1 MQGGKGKANKEAS
14 KERPA
19 TRGEQRGANR
29 LQGTEREAD
38 EGVGSHVRRMW
49 GEGDERL
56 LELEQGDE
64 LKARKGVLV
73 EGGQEEE
80 GQEEEGEEG
89 MANVA
94 FEVQSSGE
102 DAIRDRS
109 YVPYLCHTTGHTY
122 PMSHHCLENKK
133 RHGGGLS
140 KGL

>member
-14 KERPA
+14 KEMRA
-19 TRGEQRGANR
+19 KRGEQRGANR

-49 GEGDERL
+49 GEGDEGL

-64 LKARKGVLV
+64 LKARKGVLA
-73 EGGQEEE
+73 EG

-89 MANVA
+89 MGNVA

-102 DAIRDRS
+102 EAIRDRS
-109 YVPYLCHTTGHTY
+109 YMPYVTPL
-122 PMSHHCLENKK
+122 PRKQKK
-133 RHGGGLS
+133 TWGRT
-140 KGL
+140 K